1 MHCVG
6 FPVLLWLSYSFLHH
20 QIMPVCICKFQIPK
34 LRTCKNF
41 TQSEDIKLVSPNVFT
56 VPLEATNALIGYIW
70 KLVLKLH
77 QSHATSVGHV
87 VIFDPGIFHQERR
100 GYSSRKNGGH
110 CQEGKPG
117 KQPHPWNPMPTV
129 KGKNIFIISWPPLL
143 VNNRVI
149 THIEYK

>member
-1 MHCVG
+1 M
-6 FPVLLWLSYSFLHH
+6 
-20 QIMPVCICKFQIPK
+20 
-34 LRTCKNF
+34 
-41 TQSEDIKLVSPNVFT
+41 SPNVFT

-87 VIFDPGIFHQERR
+87 VIFDPGIFHQESR

-110 CQEGKPG
+110 CQEGQPG

-129 KGKNIFIISWPPLL
+129 KGKNIFIISLSLFSEFLFFWFHTNKSFMNLFDDGRQL
-143 VNNRVI
+143 RKI
-149 THIEYK
+149 AGGFIFHSLR